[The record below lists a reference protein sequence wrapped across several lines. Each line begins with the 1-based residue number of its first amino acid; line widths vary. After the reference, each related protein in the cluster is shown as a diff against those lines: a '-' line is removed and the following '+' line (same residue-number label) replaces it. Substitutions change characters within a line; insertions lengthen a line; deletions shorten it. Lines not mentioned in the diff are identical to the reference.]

1 VRKYRLSKAADK
13 DLSGIYAY
21 THREF
26 GQRQADAYFESL
38 EESLSRLGENPLL
51 GVDVS
56 TIREGYRRLVHQE
69 HSIYYKSS
77 ESGILIVR
85 ILGPGMAAERHLP

>member
-26 GQRQADAYFESL
+26 GERQADTYFESL

-56 TIREGYRRLVHQE
+56 SIRDGYRRLIHQR
-69 HSIYYKSS
+69 HSIYYKLSKS
-77 ESGILIVR
+77 AVFVVR